1 MFIYK
6 VKENCNLTVQG
17 RKRFFR
23 KNEEV
28 EESAYTKAFPKY
40 FKKIGE
46 IEIKKPHQAIIM
58 KPISTRKDDAIE
70 TFIKKE
76 KILKEDENFKEVNN
90 VEEIVDT
97 YKESEQVNK
106 QKTQQNK
113 SIKQKTLIAKEQ
125 KEKQDQ
131 KQFQEIEEL
140 VDTFESPIISD
151 TFLSQE

>member
-46 IEIKKPHQAIIM
+46 IEIKKPLQAIIM
-58 KPISTRKDDAIE
+58 KPISTRKEEAIE
-70 TFIKKE
+70 TFIEKE
-76 KILKEDENFKEVNN
+76 KILKDEDFKEVNN

-97 YKESEQVNK
+97 YEENEQVNK
-106 QKTQQNK
+106 QKTQENK
-113 SIKQKTLIAKEQ
+113 NTKQKTSMAKEQ
-125 KEKQDQ
+125 KEEQDQ

-140 VDTFESPIISD
+140 VDTFEPPVISD
-151 TFLSQE
+151 TILSQE